1 MRYSYEYKLRC
12 IESYRKG
19 EWPETFKGIK
29 KKNLQNT
36 TRKWYR
42 IEEAQ
47 GPEALRHTG
56 TNKVWI
62 PKEKLELISKVLS
75 DMSYKSIAYGI
86 GINDG
91 QLYQWVYRYRI
102 LGYTG
107 LVNKKKDRAPKEE
120 SKMKR
125 STDPKPLSE
134 SERKKL
140 KRLKAENKYTKA
152 KNEVI
157 KSDRLERR
165 KMGCATQ
172 G

>member
-19 EWPETFKGIK
+19 EWPETLKGIK

-42 IEEAQ
+42 MEEAQ

-86 GINDG
+86 
-91 QLYQWVYRYRI
+91 
-102 LGYTG
+102 
-107 LVNKKKDRAPKEE
+107 
-120 SKMKR
+120 
-125 STDPKPLSE
+125 
-134 SERKKL
+134 
-140 KRLKAENKYTKA
+140 
-152 KNEVI
+152 
-157 KSDRLERR
+157 
-165 KMGCATQ
+165 
-172 G
+172 